1 MGGDIA
7 VLELLMEIRPA
18 AVAFRVAVLAVY
30 RCVDGVDPVAYGA
43 QDRNAFQLAFEE
55 LGGSAG
61 LVEWAKGDPDNMG
74 TFYSL
79 YARMIPHDI
88 NAHVGRVRTEVILPV
103 APSE

>member
-1 MGGDIA
+1 M
-7 VLELLMEIRPA
+7 
-18 AVAFRVAVLAVY
+18 AFQKGNQHGKGRKP
-30 RCVDGVDPVAYGA
+30 GVPNKLTATA
-43 QDRNAFQLAFEE
+43 KEAFQLAFEE